1 MTTDLS
7 AAPAHLNGR
16 LNGMDARRFALGEC
30 VAQSGVDLMYQE
42 VQWRQPGGNLSACPG
57 PPGAAT
63 HPQLCIANRFCVA
76 VFYECGRR
84 LEFLAAVLGG
94 SWPGQWRGGRSSS
107 RSSCGSRSFT
117 DIASS
122 EPFDIEDCWVV
133 KFYYTKS
140 CDCEPD
146 IAVTMRNAW
155 RHAADSNA

>member
-63 HPQLCIANRFCVA
+63 HPQ
-76 VFYECGRR
+76 R
-84 LEFLAAVLGG
+84 LPLQNGFVWRCSMSAGG
-94 SWPGQWRGGRSSS
+94 
-107 RSSCGSRSFT
+107 
-117 DIASS
+117 A
-122 EPFDIEDCWVV
+122 
-133 KFYYTKS
+133 
-140 CDCEPD
+140 
-146 IAVTMRNAW
+146 
-155 RHAADSNA
+155 